1 MTSKLSKSDV
11 ERLLT
16 DPSVDALADAATKIA
31 THYDAAADFGEQEK
45 KLAAEIF
52 SLMCKDVEERV
63 RGALAANLKE

>member
-11 ERLLT
+11 DRLLA
-16 DPSVDALADAATKIA
+16 DPFVDAQADAVAKIA
-31 THYDAAADFGEQEK
+31 TRYDATADFGEQEK

>member
-16 DPSVDALADAATKIA
+16 DPSVDARADAPPKIA
-31 THYDAAADFGEQEK
+31 TDYDAAADFGEQEK